1 MEQIELHSLAKINL
15 SLDVTGK
22 RPNGYHDVEMVMQT
36 VYLSDTVRL
45 RLRSD
50 GRIRLTSNLPFLPTD
65 DRNIAVK
72 AARLLQKECSLSVG
86 ADISLYKRIPVAAGL
101 AGGSSNAAAVLFGMN
116 RMLGLGLP
124 REKLARLGTQL
135 GADVPYCL
143 LRGTAL
149 AQGIGEELTPLP
161 AMPAC
166 TVLLAK
172 PPVSVSTKEVYEAL
186 EQTGAIIHPDT
197 KGMLDA
203 IRSRDLQRIAGCMGN
218 VLEPVTERKHPVVG
232 QLRQIMLDAGAAGA
246 MMSGSGPTVFGL
258 FDRRTAARAA
268 QKEILDKGLA
278 RQVYITRIHNR
289 RDFDG
294 CEI

>member
-186 EQTGAIIHPDT
+186 EQTGTIIHPDT